1 LATEAPLTWTDK
13 QREVAEL
20 IGQGKTF
27 AEIHALGY
35 SKRMINRVS
44 TALKG
49 GQQPTSI
56 EAEAVETETI
66 VGTANAKTD
75 KGKGDAKGDAK
86 DKPLVSIAGSKG
98 SPIVFWVEQKKIII
112 DPFELHNQYRYY
124 LDLARKNGGISET
137 FSEVLTLGM
146 QVLWVLHQDIPMTEN
161 MLKAVFSK

>member
-1 LATEAPLTWTDK
+1 LAEAPLTWTDK

-49 GQQPTSI
+49 GQQPPPVETK
-56 EAEAVETETI
+56 AVETETI
-66 VGTANAKTD
+66 VETD
-75 KGKGDAKGDAK
+75 KGKGDAKGNTK

-112 DPFELHNQYRYY
+112 DPFELHNQDRYY
-124 LDLARKNGGISET
+124 LDLARKNGGINET

>member
-1 LATEAPLTWTDK
+1 MAAEAPLTWTDK
-13 QREVAEL
+13 QREVGKL
-20 IGQGKTF
+20 IGQGKKF

-44 TALKG
+44 TALRG
-49 GQQPTSI
+49 GQQPPPVETRT
-56 EAEAVETETI
+56 AETET
-66 VGTANAKTD
+66 TANTENVETD
-75 KGKGDAKGDAK
+75 KDKGDAKSSPK
-86 DKPLVSIAGSKG
+86 DKSLVSVAGSKG

-124 LDLARKNGGISET
+124 LDLARKNGGINET

-146 QVLWVLHQDIPMTEN
+146 QVLWVLHQDVPMTEN

>member
-44 TALKG
+44 TALKS
-49 GQQPTSI
+49 GQQPTP
-56 EAEAVETETI
+56 VETETI
-66 VGTANAKTD
+66 VSTESVETD
-75 KGKGDAKGDAK
+75 KGKGDARSSSK